1 MIQLRSTNNS
11 PINLEFDMS
20 VSGISDMA
28 QPTVNFAILT
38 KTGKLSVLASRQSGN
53 HYSLSL
59 ADTLATIAPGEYE
72 CQFEVSIGDRSYVPL
87 KDHLTYEIDTVEE
100 KPEVAPEVTPV
111 APTEI
116 EVDVE
121 VKEEEIKPEVKK
133 EQKAPEQKVPHKVG
147 SLFKQFEETKVA
159 VVKEEKQ
166 KPLFVL
172 KPIEPRQ
179 VVKAPSLSEIVAEMD
194 LKKSSDSIATDIT
207 NEIISGLTTIVLTKT
222 RPTITKKETV

>member
-20 VSGISDMA
+20 VSGMSEMA
-28 QPTVNFAILT
+28 QPTVNFAIIT

-72 CQFEVSIGDRSYVPL
+72 CQFEVSIGDRCYVPL
-87 KDHLTYEIDTVEE
+87 KDHLTYEIDAVEE
-100 KPEVAPEVTPV
+100 KPDVTPEVAP
-111 APTEI
+111 APEPAVEI
-116 EVDVE
+116 EVGLE
-121 VKEEEIKPEVKK
+121 VKEEAKTEPKK
-133 EQKAPEQKVPHKVG
+133 EQKVSEQKTPHKVG
-147 SLFKQFEETKVA
+147 SLFKQLEETPAIVI
-159 VVKEEKQ
+159 KEEK
-166 KPLFVL
+166 KPVFVL
-172 KPIEPRQ
+172 KPLEPHK
-179 VVKAPSLSEIVAEMD
+179 VIKAPSLSEMVADLD
-194 LKKSSDSIATDIT
+194 LKKSPDSIAQDIT